1 MHELFLIIGTIGAI
15 AFALS
20 GLPQAVKS
28 WRDGHSNGIAHGTVW
43 LWMIGEVSMITY
55 AIYFYPNDLVLIA
68 NYTVNLIL
76 VSIIFKYKYWN
87 KVKE

>member
-1 MHELFLIIGTIGAI
+1 MRELFLIIGTIGAI

-43 LWMIGEVSMITY
+43 LWMIGEASMIAY
-55 AIYFYPNDLVLIA
+55 ALYFYPLDFVLIA
-68 NYTVNLIL
+68 NYTLNLIL
-76 VSIIFKYKYWN
+76 VSIIFKYKYWKKI
-87 KVKE
+87 KV